1 MDWENYLNYIQKKK
15 EARRCLICLGELTGE
30 IKNLTNEGI
39 NLKDEIMKTMA
50 ANEKELGKQV
60 GSRMN
65 NAYIPDN
72 NRNNQMR
79 RRLTEVTLKF
89 IESINGRQGAEM
101 IV

>member
-50 ANEKELGKQV
+50 ANVK
-60 GSRMN
+60 S
-65 NAYIPDN
+65 
-72 NRNNQMR
+72 
-79 RRLTEVTLKF
+79 
-89 IESINGRQGAEM
+89 
-101 IV
+101 